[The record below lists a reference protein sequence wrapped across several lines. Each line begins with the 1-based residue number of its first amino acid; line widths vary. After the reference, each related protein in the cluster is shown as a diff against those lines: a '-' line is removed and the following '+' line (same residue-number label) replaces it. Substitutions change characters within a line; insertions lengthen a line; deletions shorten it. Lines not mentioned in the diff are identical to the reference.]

1 MPDRKKKANDDGE
14 RLLTPDERSAEP
26 PELESEDEAEQASID
41 SFPASDPPAYT
52 PAHAGNPTAPPA
64 PRNPGKSNG
73 PNQKR

>member
-1 MPDRKKKANDDGE
+1 MTERKKNTGKSDEAATE
-14 RLLTPDERSAEP
+14 RDAVP

-52 PAHAGNPTAPPA
+52 PAHAENPTALPI
-64 PRNPGKSNG
+64 PRNPRRSNG

>member
-1 MPDRKKKANDDGE
+1 MPDRKKKPNQHGE
-14 RLLTPDERSAEP
+14 HALTTDERKVEP

-64 PRNPGKSNG
+64 PKNPGKSNG